1 MNNVNAENNDFITIS
16 EINGNPIV
24 GSSMML
30 KSDFTAS
37 AKHIS
42 AFAQAL
48 KSINI
53 KEKGVV
59 EVKEM
64 YGDVYGMV
72 DNVEVVKFTHHPS
85 IGWMVASS
93 TALPSDISRAKAY
106 VKAMVDAR
114 ALVVKKK
121 EAKKPVPKRN
131 IFVNDY
137 SESAFGG
144 MRKVIEGTIDNKVV
158 YTAKC
163 FEEKWEFNLVG
174 GLNNDFDWMVA
185 FEEVVSEVNKQV
197 RKQIK

>member
-1 MNNVNAENNDFITIS
+1 MNNVNTEHNDFITIS
-16 EINGNPIV
+16 EIFGKPIV
-24 GSSMML
+24 GSSTLL
-30 KSDFTAS
+30 KSDFTSS

-42 AFAQAL
+42 SFAQVL
-48 KSINI
+48 NTINI
-53 KEKGVV
+53 KEKGLV

-64 YGDVYGMV
+64 YGDVYGIV
-72 DNVEVVKFTHHPS
+72 DDVEVIKFTHHPS
-85 IGWMVASS
+85 IGWMVALSS
-93 TALPSDISRAKAY
+93 ALPSDIAKAKAY

-121 EAKKPVPKRN
+121 EAKKPVSKRN

>member
-1 MNNVNAENNDFITIS
+1 MNNVNTEHNDFITIS
-16 EINGNPIV
+16 EIFGKPIV
-24 GSSMML
+24 GSSTLL
-30 KSDFTAS
+30 KSDFTSS

-42 AFAQAL
+42 SFAQVL
-48 KSINI
+48 NTINI
-53 KEKGVV
+53 KEKGLV

-64 YGDVYGMV
+64 YGDVYGIV
-72 DNVEVVKFTHHPS
+72 DDVEVIKFTHHPS
-85 IGWMVASS
+85 IGWMVALSS
-93 TALPSDISRAKAY
+93 ALPSDIAKAKAY

-121 EAKKPVPKRN
+121 EAKKPVSKRN

-185 FEEVVSEVNKQV
+185 FEEVVSEVNKKV
-197 RKQIK
+197 RKHIK

>member
-1 MNNVNAENNDFITIS
+1 MNNVNTEYNDFITIS
-16 EINGNPIV
+16 EIFGKPIV
-24 GSSMML
+24 GSSTLL
-30 KSDFTAS
+30 KSDFTSS

-42 AFAQAL
+42 SFAQVL
-48 KSINI
+48 NTINI
-53 KEKGVV
+53 KEKGLV

-64 YGDVYGMV
+64 YGDVYGIV
-72 DNVEVVKFTHHPS
+72 DDVEVIKFTHHPS

-93 TALPSDISRAKAY
+93 SALPSDIAKAKAY

-121 EAKKPVPKRN
+121 EAKKPVSKRN

-185 FEEVVSEVNKQV
+185 FEEVVSEVNKKV
-197 RKQIK
+197 RKHIK